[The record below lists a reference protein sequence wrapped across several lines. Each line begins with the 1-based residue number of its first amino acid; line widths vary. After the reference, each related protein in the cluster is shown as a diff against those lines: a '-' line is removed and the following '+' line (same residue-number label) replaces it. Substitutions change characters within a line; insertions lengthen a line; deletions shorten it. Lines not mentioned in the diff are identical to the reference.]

1 MTGTVPTLTGDI
13 PPEDLGRTLIHEHVI
28 MLGAGGVIHE
38 WPSLWDRDAAIEA
51 SIASLRALAEAGIDT
66 LVDMTTFDLGRDIE
80 ATAEVARAVPI
91 NIIMCTGAWL
101 AAPAM
106 LMRYS
111 PSQLADAFVDDIE
124 KGIRGTDLRA
134 GIIKVATDEVV
145 DDLNRLLLTAAAEA
159 HRRTGAPIGT
169 HSNPRAHSGARQQD
183 VFEACGVDLGR
194 VVIGHSGDTSDLEH
208 LRGLMDRGS
217 YIGMDRFGL
226 DRIPSSGEVLLD
238 TEQRV
243 ATIAALCRE
252 GYAAKIML
260 GHDANC
266 VHMAIVDR
274 PAVDEALPNWH
285 HRHIPQDVVP
295 LLLEQ
300 GISAEDVDTMLIS
313 NPRNFFSQSQAY

>member
-159 HRRTGAPIGT
+159 HRRSGAPIGT

-313 NPRNFFSQSQAY
+313 NPRNFFSQSQAH